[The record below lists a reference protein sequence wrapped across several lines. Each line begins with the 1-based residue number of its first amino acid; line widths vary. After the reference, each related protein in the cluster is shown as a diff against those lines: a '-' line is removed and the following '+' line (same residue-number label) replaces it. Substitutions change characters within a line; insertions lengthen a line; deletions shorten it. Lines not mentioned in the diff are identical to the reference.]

1 MRLYQYWDTGAPPDA
16 IAEGVDSFRDRN
28 RGMKHRLYDRDAAA
42 WFIGKR
48 LGQRERQAFEACAV
62 PAMQADYFR
71 LCALWATGGVY
82 ADCDQTCGEPI
93 QSLLARFQSP
103 LVPTRKGLVTQH
115 FMIFPRPGD
124 SFLRTFLD
132 LTILNIEARDIPNVH
147 TATGP
152 GAMRALWTQLD
163 PATAAANRAEMT
175 SPQKAGWGYEQVL
188 DRARSHCDLGPDVV
202 RAFGAIATIDRVE
215 AFPWFAPI
223 PADYKATA
231 VHWMHWPGSIYAD
244 AAASGPGG
252 AA

>member
-42 WFIGKR
+42 WFIKKR
-48 LGQRERQAFEACAV
+48 LGEREGRAFEACAV

-71 LCALWATGGVY
+71 LCALWATGGIY
-82 ADCDQTCGEPI
+82 ADCDQTCGAPI
-93 QSLLARFQSP
+93 QPLLAGLQGP

-115 FMIFPRPGD
+115 FMIFLRPGD
-124 SFLRTFLD
+124 AFLRSFLD
-132 LTILNIEARDIPNVH
+132 LASLNIEARDIPNVH

-152 GAMRALWTQLD
+152 GAMRALWTLLD
-163 PATAAANRAEMT
+163 PATATANHEEMT
-175 SPQKAGWGYEQVL
+175 SVQKAGWGYEQVL
-188 DRARSHCDLGPDVV
+188 ERARSHCVLGAELVQ
-202 RAFGAIATIDRVE
+202 AFGAIATIDRVE

-223 PADYKATA
+223 RADYKATA

-244 AAASGPGG
+244 AAAAEPAG